1 MGSQLFSFTGVRDDL
16 EFLLEEDL
24 TSINV
29 CALHGE
35 LRNMEQLLATLGLFA
50 HKINSLQECNDELS
64 KYGPEN
70 FCNRITVKMKEGQET
85 AVERQ
90 NIQVTS
96 FSGN

>member
-35 LRNMEQLLATLGLFA
+35 HRNMEQLLATLGLFA
-50 HKINSLQECNDELS
+50 HKINSLQECNDKLS

-85 AVERQ
+85 AVERH